1 MVSIFLASSLFSLL
15 TFFSLLSP
23 STTLTSLRIAPTFA
37 HIVANLLKAL
47 HSRPRSSSSASTS
60 SPLQASIACSQHP
73 GSHESQV
80 VWMDWILWWRKHT
93 GGKCRIQW
101 SKTVRDGLYRSRW
114 DLALGLQGLLRQG
127 PMAGGH
133 DLEETSFSHQGAGG
147 QTVYGASVLSWAY
160 LGDLKFF
167 ASLSLLAQI
176 IPLHTS

>member
-1 MVSIFLASSLFSLL
+1 
-15 TFFSLLSP
+15 
-23 STTLTSLRIAPTFA
+23 
-37 HIVANLLKAL
+37 
-47 HSRPRSSSSASTS
+47 
-60 SPLQASIACSQHP
+60 
-73 GSHESQV
+73 
-80 VWMDWILWWRKHT
+80 MDWILWWRKHT
-93 GGKCRIQW
+93 GGKCRVQW
-101 SKTVRDGLYRSRW
+101 SKTVRDGHYRSRW

-127 PMAGGH
+127 LMAGGH